1 MHKLTIM
8 IGAAA
13 VAVGANADT
22 VNIGGVVWSY
32 TDRDDTAKTVTLGLG
47 GNGNTA
53 MPTSTAIDAASIPWV
68 MTINSEQYAVTK
80 VNSYAFYQCTSLT
93 GTLAI
98 PSFSEKY
105 IFEMLG
111 KGVKVAKKI
120 VDAFENEAA
129 RRKRVA
135 EEEARRIE
143 AQRQREMEEKERR
156 LREQRIR
163 EEAERRAAALAA
175 EKAFYED
182 IVGRGNA
189 VVDHRLAHDFI
200 DELTKR
206 WQAEGALTKGRQE
219 WLEKANMILEK
230 MDPFKVNA

>member
-1 MHKLTIM
+1 MVNEVFPELEKQ
-8 IGAAA
+8 G
-13 VAVGANADT
+13 VAINFLEQERDRYYYSRNDRKMFCLKMTHLGITASCRLSEITNYPKDYQISSNDEFAWEFAT
-22 VNIGGVVWSY
+22 GRLKISLYAEEFWMGG
-32 TDRDDTAKTVTLGLG
+32 D
-47 GNGNTA
+47 
-53 MPTSTAIDAASIPWV
+53 II
-68 MTINSEQYAVTK
+68 
-80 VNSYAFYQCTSLT
+80 
-93 GTLAI
+93 
-98 PSFSEKY
+98 SEKY

-163 EEAERRAAALAA
+163 EEVERRAAALAA